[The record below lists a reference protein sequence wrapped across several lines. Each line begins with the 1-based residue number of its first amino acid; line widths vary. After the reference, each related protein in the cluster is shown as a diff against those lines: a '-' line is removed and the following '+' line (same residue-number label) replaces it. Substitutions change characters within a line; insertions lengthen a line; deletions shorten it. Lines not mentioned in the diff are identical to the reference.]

1 MMRPFLRR
9 VLLAVAV
16 TPTLGCYEFTAI
28 SVSDLR
34 PGVDV
39 RTQISGA
46 GLDRLRRGPE
56 GQAVD
61 LRSLTISG
69 QVAAV
74 GSDSVLLRVPR
85 TLLEA
90 DFRAQ
95 VVNQHV
101 QLARSEVTS
110 VSSRQLNRRKTA
122 FLVAG
127 LAALGTAVVIG
138 VHNGAG
144 ASNPIVS
151 PGGPPEQ
158 RIPFAFLWSTR

>member
-1 MMRPFLRR
+1 MMRHFSRG
-9 VLLAVAV
+9 VLLAVAIV
-16 TPTLGCYEFTAI
+16 PTIGCYEFTAI
-28 SVSDLR
+28 PVSDLR
-34 PGVDV
+34 PGVHV

-61 LRSLTISG
+61 LRSLTINGHVSE
-69 QVAAV
+69 V
-74 GSDSVLLRVPR
+74 GADSVLLRVPR

-95 VVNQHV
+95 IVNQHV
-101 QLARSEVTS
+101 QLARSEVAS

-151 PGGPPEQ
+151 PGGPPET
-158 RIPFAFLWSTR
+158 RIPLAFRWGSR